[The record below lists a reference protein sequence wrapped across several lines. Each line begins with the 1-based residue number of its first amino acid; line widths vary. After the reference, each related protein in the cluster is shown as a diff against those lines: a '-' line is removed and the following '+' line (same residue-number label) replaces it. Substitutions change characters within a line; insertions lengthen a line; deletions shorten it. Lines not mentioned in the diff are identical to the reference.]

1 MSAVLASINPKNL
14 VLIIAGMSA
23 IASQGLDTDEQII
36 VLAVFITIA
45 ALGMVVPLAVYFLM
59 GSKSKDILD
68 GVKEWMI
75 HENATI
81 MAVLLLM
88 IGVNIVGK
96 GIAGL

>member
-68 GVKEWMI
+68 GLKEWMI

-81 MAVLLLM
+81 MAVLLLI

>member
-81 MAVLLLM
+81 MAVLLLI

>member
-23 IASQGLDTDEQII
+23 IASQGLDTDEQIM

-75 HENATI
+75 HESATI
-81 MAVLLLM
+81 MAVLLLI
-88 IGVNIVGK
+88 IGVNIVVK

>member
-1 MSAVLASINPKNL
+1 M
-14 VLIIAGMSA
+14 
-23 IASQGLDTDEQII
+23 
-36 VLAVFITIA
+36 FITIA
-45 ALGMVVPLAVYFLM
+45 SLGMVVPVAVYFLM

-68 GVKEWMI
+68 GVKVWMI

-88 IGVNIVGK
+88 IGVNIVGT

>member
-1 MSAVLASINPKNL
+1 LSAVLASINPKNL